1 MQPIEKLVEWVKDKP
16 VFWRHAVKLALSKG
30 ELTEAQ
36 HCLIWAI
43 AQMEYGVIGKGELY
57 PLYETPVTASGLV
70 SEVSE
75 INLSS
80 ITDVLNVGSLAPN
93 QNLNL
98 DPKGLNIVYG
108 DNGTGK
114 STYARILK
122 HACLTRG
129 DVASI
134 LGNIFENTEVEP
146 SARLTVCD
154 DNNSLTIDWKKTSRP
169 DKNLKS
175 IRVFDTDT
183 ASHYVSKKEGAL
195 GYKPFVLKVL
205 ESLSIALDYVKRQIK
220 EELMPGNG
228 FQTLPAF
235 SSDTLSGKFV
245 NELSHSSTLEAVES
259 HCASEDEIS
268 QIAPLQQRVFE
279 LKSQSAASI
288 KKGLNAEVAR
298 ITPFSNKLKVLSN
311 ALSNK
316 AYTDLNTAKQDAV
329 EKAELAKELRERV
342 LSNLPFEGI
351 GDAKWL
357 TLWQAAE
364 SFIKS
369 QTSDIS
375 FPPDE
380 SGTCPLCLQTIGS
393 DSAQRLASF
402 REYVAN
408 QAFQEAESASK
419 MLKSEVNKIEELVL
433 DLSDYNA
440 VIDELTT
447 EDNAFKTSI
456 TELVESLKLR
466 KLQFLNSNPENA
478 FPDIDE
484 ALVKYCE
491 GILKALKN
499 DVNKL
504 AGKDDESHGELI
516 KQKEQELAEFE
527 SRKLVSDNKESI
539 IKNISRYVFENKLK
553 AIEEA
558 TNTRQVTIL
567 SNELSK
573 ATVIEPLVK
582 CFEDELNKFGFD
594 RFTVQVKTRGS
605 SSQQLSKLEIVD
617 GSNNVVSEIA
627 SEGEQRCIAIA
638 CFMAEIIS
646 DGRRSAV
653 IFDDPINSLDHRWRE
668 DIGKRLV
675 EESLERQV
683 VVFTHDIV
691 FYKYLLECVAETTGA
706 SVTQV
711 RLDRNRKHTGLVDHT
726 PPWDALP
733 IKARI
738 GQLKNTYQA
747 LEKIERVESELTYL
761 QACIPFYNMLR
772 ESWER
777 LVEEKLFNNVV
788 TRFGRT
794 IQTQSIEGLVGD
806 ITQED
811 YDAIKQGM
819 SNCSTFFQGHDT
831 ATGLHQRPRTIKEVK
846 ADLDL
851 IDGLYGNLKKRRR

>member
-1 MQPIEKLVEWVKDKP
+1 MQPIEKLVDWVKDKP

-30 ELTEAQ
+30 ELTETQ
-36 HCLIWAI
+36 HRLIWAI
-43 AQMEYGVIGKGELY
+43 AQMEYGVIDKGDLY
-57 PLYETPVTASGLV
+57 PLYETPVTATGLV
-70 SEVSE
+70 PEVSE

-80 ITDVLNVGSLAPN
+80 ITDVVNVGSLAPN
-93 QNLNL
+93 QDLTLN
-98 DPKGLNIVYG
+98 PKGLNIIYG

-129 DVASI
+129 DVAPI
-134 LGNIFENTEVEP
+134 LGNVFENSSEES
-146 SARLTVCD
+146 SAKLTVCD
-154 DNNSLTIDWKKTSRP
+154 DNESLPIDWKKTAEA
-169 DKNLKS
+169 DENLKS
-175 IRVFDTDT
+175 IRVFDTET

-205 ESLSIALDYVKRQIK
+205 ESLSLALDYVKRQIK

-228 FQTLPAF
+228 LQTLPAF

-245 NELSHSSTLEAVES
+245 HGLSHSATLEDVEN
-259 HCASEDEIS
+259 HCATDEEIS
-268 QIAPLQQRVFE
+268 QITPIQQRIFE
-279 LKSQSAASI
+279 LKSQSVASI
-288 KKGLNAEVAR
+288 KKGLNAQVAR
-298 ITPFSNKLKVLSN
+298 ITPFSNKLRALSN
-311 ALSNK
+311 ALSDK
-316 AYTDLNTAKQDAV
+316 AYTDLSAVKQDAD

-342 LSNLPFEGI
+342 LSNLPFEGV

-369 QTSDIS
+369 QTSEIS
-375 FPPDE
+375 FPPVE
-380 SGTCPLCLQTIGS
+380 SDTCPLCLQSIGS
-393 DSAQRLASF
+393 DSAQKLASF

-408 QAFQEAESASK
+408 QAVQEAENARK
-419 MLKSEVNKIEELVL
+419 KLTTETNKIESIVL
-433 DLSDYNA
+433 DLNEYSA

-456 TELVESLKLR
+456 TELVESLELR
-466 KLQFLNSNPENA
+466 KMQFLNPNAENA
-478 FPDIDE
+478 FPAIDE
-484 ALVKYCE
+484 ASVKYGE
-491 GILKALKN
+491 DILEALNN
-499 DVNKL
+499 DVNEL

-516 KQKEQELAEFE
+516 KQKEQELAELE
-527 SRKLVSDNKESI
+527 SRKLVTDNKENI
-539 IKNISRYVFENKLK
+539 IANISRYIFENKLK
-553 AIEEA
+553 VIEEV
-558 TNTRQVTIL
+558 TKTTQVTLL

-573 ATVIEPLVK
+573 ATIIEPLVK

-594 RFTVQVKTRGS
+594 RFNVKVKTRGS
-605 SSQQLSKLEIVD
+605 SSQQLSKLEIID
-617 GSNNVVSEIA
+617 GSNNVVAEIA

-653 IFDDPINSLDHRWRE
+653 IFDDPVNSLDHRWRE

-691 FYKYLLECVAETTGA
+691 FYKYLLECVDKTTGA
-706 SVTQV
+706 LATQI
-711 RLDRNRKHTGLVDHT
+711 RLDRNRKHTGIVDHT

-738 GQLKNTYQA
+738 GQLNVAYQT
-747 LEKIERVESELTYL
+747 LEKVDRTGTELEYS
-761 QACIPFYNMLR
+761 QHSYGFYNSLR
-772 ESWER
+772 EAWER

-788 TRFGRT
+788 TRFGRS
-794 IQTQSIEGLVGD
+794 IQTLRITKLIDD
-806 ITQED
+806 ITQAD
-811 YDAIKQGM
+811 YDTIKQGM
-819 SNCSTFFQGHDT
+819 SNCSTFFRGHDT
-831 ATGLHQRPRTIKEVK
+831 ATGLQQRPRKIIEVK

-851 IDGLYGNLKKRRR
+851 ICNLLIDLNKRR

>member
-1 MQPIEKLVEWVKDKP
+1 MQPIEKLVDWIKDKP
-16 VFWRHAVKLALSKG
+16 VFWRHAVKLALVKG
-30 ELTEAQ
+30 ELTDAE
-36 HCLIWAI
+36 HMLIWSI
-43 AQMEYGVIGKGELY
+43 AQMEYGVIDKGELY
-57 PLYETPVTASGLV
+57 PLYETPVTATGLV

-80 ITDVLNVGSLAPN
+80 ITDVVNVGSLAPN
-93 QNLNL
+93 QDLNL
-98 DPKGLNIVYG
+98 EPKGLNIVYG

-129 DVASI
+129 DVAPI
-134 LGNIFENTEVEP
+134 LGNVFDNSSEES
-146 SARLTVCD
+146 SAKLTVC
-154 DNNSLTIDWKKTSRP
+154 NGNGSLPVDWTKTAEA
-169 DKNLKS
+169 DENLKS
-175 IRVFDTDT
+175 IRVFDTET

-205 ESLSIALDYVKRQIK
+205 ESLSVALDYVKRQIR

-228 FQTLPAF
+228 LKTLPLF

-245 NELSHSSTLEAVES
+245 NGLSHSSKLEAVES

-268 QIAPLQQRVFE
+268 QIAPLQQRIFE
-279 LKSQSAASI
+279 LKSQSVASI
-288 KKGLNAEVAR
+288 KKGLNAQVAR
-298 ITPFSNKLKVLSN
+298 ITPFSNKLRALTNSLSD
-311 ALSNK
+311 K
-316 AYTDLNTAKQDAV
+316 AYTDLNTVKQDAV

-351 GDAKWL
+351 GDGKWL

-375 FPPDE
+375 FPPVE
-380 SGTCPLCLQTIGS
+380 SDTCPLCLQSIGN
-393 DSAQRLASF
+393 DSAQKLASF

-408 QAFQEAESASK
+408 QAVQQAENARK
-419 MLKSEVNKIEELVL
+419 TLKTEIKKIEEFVL
-433 DLSDYNA
+433 DLSDYYA

-447 EDNAFKTSI
+447 EDNAFKTSV

-466 KLQFLNSNPENA
+466 KSQFLNYNSQNA
-478 FPDIDE
+478 FSDIDE
-484 ALVKYCE
+484 APVRYCE
-491 GILKALKN
+491 GILEALN
-499 DVNKL
+499 NEVIEL

-516 KQKEQELAEFE
+516 KQKEQELAELE
-527 SRKLVSDNKESI
+527 SRKLVTDNKENI
-539 IKNISRYVFENKLK
+539 LANISRYIFENKLK
-553 AIEEA
+553 AIEE
-558 TNTRQVTIL
+558 VTKTTPVTL
-567 SNELSK
+567 LANELSK
-573 ATVIEPLVK
+573 ATIIEPLVQ
-582 CFEDELNKFGFD
+582 CFEDELKKFGFD

-605 SSQQLSKLEIVD
+605 TSQQLSKLEIIE
-617 GSNNVVSEIA
+617 GSNNVVAEIA

-653 IFDDPINSLDHRWRE
+653 IFDDPVNSLDHRWRE

-691 FYKYLLECVAETTGA
+691 FYKYLLECVDQITGA
-706 SVTQV
+706 SVKQI
-711 RLDRNRKHTGLVDHT
+711 RLDRNRKHTGLVDNT

-738 GQLKNTYQA
+738 GQLNAAYQT
-747 LEKIERVESELTYL
+747 LEKVDRTGTELEYS
-761 QACIPFYNMLR
+761 QHCYGFYNLLR
-772 ESWER
+772 EAWER
-777 LVEEKLFNNVV
+777 LVEEKLLNNVI
-788 TRFGRT
+788 TRFGRS
-794 IQTQSIEGLVGD
+794 IQTQRLNKLID
-806 ITQED
+806 NITQED
-811 YDAIKQGM
+811 YAAVDSGM
-819 SNCSTFFQGHDT
+819 SHCSTFFQGHDT
-831 ATGLHQRPRTIKEVK
+831 ATGLQQRPRKIAEIK
-846 ADLDL
+846 ADLESIESLVTDL
-851 IDGLYGNLKKRRR
+851 NKRR

>member
-1 MQPIEKLVEWVKDKP
+1 MQPIEKLVDWVKDKP

-30 ELTEAQ
+30 ELTDAQ
-36 HCLIWAI
+36 HHLIWSI
-43 AQMEYGVIGKGELY
+43 AQMEYGVIDKSEVY
-57 PLYETPVTASGLV
+57 PIYETPVTATGLV
-70 SEVSE
+70 SEVSK

-80 ITDVLNVGSLAPN
+80 ITDVVNVGSLAPN
-93 QNLNL
+93 QDLTL
-98 DPKGLNIVYG
+98 SPKGLNIVYG

-129 DVASI
+129 DVAPI
-134 LGNIFENTEVEP
+134 LGNVFKGSNEES
-146 SARLTVCD
+146 SAKLTVCND
-154 DNNSLTIDWKKTSRP
+154 DESLPVDWRKTAEA
-169 DKNLKS
+169 DENLKS
-175 IRVFDTDT
+175 IRVFDTET

-228 FQTLPAF
+228 LQTLPAF

-245 NELSHSSTLEAVES
+245 NGLSHLTRLEEVEK
-259 HCASEDEIS
+259 HCATDDEIG
-268 QIAPLQQRVFE
+268 QITPTQQSIFE
-279 LKSQSAASI
+279 LKSQSVASI
-288 KKGLNAEVAR
+288 KKGLSAQVAR
-298 ITPFSNKLKVLSN
+298 ITPFSNKLRVLTN

-316 AYTDLNTAKQDAV
+316 VYTDLNAV
-329 EKAELAKELRERV
+329 RQGAAEKDELAKELRERV

-419 MLKSEVNKIEELVL
+419 MLKSEVNKIEDLVL

-447 EDNAFKTSI
+447 EGNTFKASI
-456 TELVESLKLR
+456 AELVESLKLR

-478 FPDIDE
+478 FPDYDE
-484 ALVKYCE
+484 TLVKYCE
-491 GILKALKN
+491 GILEKLNN
-499 DVNKL
+499 DVNEL
-504 AGKDDESHGELI
+504 EGKDDESHNALI
-516 KQKEQELAEFE
+516 VEKEQALAELE

-539 IKNISRYVFENKLK
+539 IKNISRYVFESKLK

-558 TNTRQVTIL
+558 TNTRQVTTL

-582 CFEDELNKFGFD
+582 CFEDELKKFGFD

-605 SSQQLSKLEIVD
+605 SSQQLSKLEIVN

-653 IFDDPINSLDHRWRE
+653 IFDDPVNSLDHRWRE

-691 FYKYLLECVAETTGA
+691 FYKYLLECVEKTADS
-706 SVTQV
+706 SVTQI

-806 ITQED
+806 ITQQD

>member
-1 MQPIEKLVEWVKDKP
+1 MQPIEKLVDWIKDKP
-16 VFWRHAVKLALSKG
+16 VFWRHAVKLALVKG
-30 ELTEAQ
+30 ELTDAE
-36 HCLIWAI
+36 HMLIWSI
-43 AQMEYGVIGKGELY
+43 AQMEYGVIDKGELY
-57 PLYETPVTASGLV
+57 PLYETPVTATGLV
-70 SEVSE
+70 SEVSK

-80 ITDVLNVGSLAPN
+80 ITDVVNVGSLAPN
-93 QNLNL
+93 QDLNL
-98 DPKGLNIVYG
+98 EPKGLNIVYG

-129 DVASI
+129 DVAPI
-134 LGNIFENTEVEP
+134 LGNVFDNSSEES
-146 SARLTVCD
+146 SAKLTVC
-154 DNNSLTIDWKKTSRP
+154 NGNGSLPVDWTKTAEA
-169 DKNLKS
+169 DENLKS
-175 IRVFDTDT
+175 IRVFDTET

-205 ESLSIALDYVKRQIK
+205 ESLSVALDYVKRQIR

-228 FQTLPAF
+228 LKTLPLF

-245 NELSHSSTLEAVES
+245 NGLSHSSKLEAVES

-268 QIAPLQQRVFE
+268 QIAPLQQRIFE
-279 LKSQSAASI
+279 LKSQSVASI
-288 KKGLNAEVAR
+288 KKGLNAQVAR
-298 ITPFSNKLKVLSN
+298 ITPFSNKLRALTN
-311 ALSNK
+311 ALSDK
-316 AYTDLNTAKQDAV
+316 AYTDLNTVKQDAA
-329 EKAELAKELRERV
+329 EKAEFAKELRERV

-357 TLWQAAE
+357 ALWQAAE

-369 QTSDIS
+369 QTSDIT

-380 SGTCPLCLQTIGS
+380 SDTCPLCLQAIGS
-393 DSAQRLASF
+393 DSAQKLASF

-408 QAFQEAESASK
+408 QAVQEAENASK
-419 MLKSEVNKIEELVL
+419 MLKAEVKKIEVLVL
-433 DLSDYNA
+433 DLSDYAA

-447 EDNAFKTSI
+447 EDNAFKASI
-456 TELVESLKLR
+456 AELVESLKLR
-466 KLQFLNSNPENA
+466 KSQFLNPNAANA
-478 FPDIDE
+478 FPDYDE

-491 GILKALKN
+491 GILEKLNN
-499 DVNKL
+499 DVVEL
-504 AGKDDESHGELI
+504 SGKDDESHGDLI
-516 KQKEQELAEFE
+516 KQKEQGLAEIE
-527 SRKLVSDNKESI
+527 SRKLVTDNKENI
-539 IKNISRYVFENKLK
+539 IANISRYVFENKLK
-553 AIEEA
+553 AIEEV
-558 TNTRQVTIL
+558 TNTRQVTTL

-573 ATVIEPLVK
+573 AALIKPLVK
-582 CFEDELNKFGFD
+582 CFKEELDKFGFD

-605 SSQQLSKLEIVD
+605 SSQQLSKLEIIE
-617 GSNNVVSEIA
+617 GRNNVVAEIA

-653 IFDDPINSLDHRWRE
+653 IFDDPVNSLDHRWRE

-691 FYKYLLECVAETTGA
+691 FYKYLLECVDQITGA
-706 SVTQV
+706 SVKQI
-711 RLDRNRKHTGLVDHT
+711 RLDRNRKHTGLVDNT

-738 GQLKNTYQA
+738 GQLNAAYQA
-747 LEKIERVESELTYL
+747 LEKVDRTGTELEYS
-761 QACIPFYNMLR
+761 QHSYGFYNSLR
-772 ESWER
+772 EAWER

-788 TRFGRT
+788 TRFGRS
-794 IQTQSIEGLVGD
+794 IQTLRITKLIDD
-806 ITQED
+806 ITQAD
-811 YDAIKQGM
+811 YDTIEQGM
-819 SNCSTFFQGHDT
+819 SNCSTFFRGHDT
-831 ATGLHQRPRTIKEVK
+831 ATGLQQRPRKIIEVK

-851 IDGLYGNLKKRRR
+851 ICNLLIDLNKRR

>member
-1 MQPIEKLVEWVKDKP
+1 MQPIEKLVDWVKDKP

-36 HCLIWAI
+36 HSLIWAI
-43 AQMEYGVIGKGELY
+43 AQMEYGVIDKGELY
-57 PLYETPVTASGLV
+57 PLYETPVTATGLV
-70 SEVSE
+70 AEVSE

-80 ITDVLNVGSLAPN
+80 ITDVVNVGSLAPN
-93 QNLNL
+93 QDLTL
-98 DPKGLNIVYG
+98 EPKGLNIVYG

-129 DVASI
+129 DVAPV
-134 LGNIFENTEVEP
+134 LGNVFESSSEES
-146 SARLTVCD
+146 SAKLTVCN
-154 DNNSLTIDWKKTSRP
+154 DNESLPVDWTKTSEA
-169 DKNLKS
+169 DENLKS

-205 ESLSIALDYVKRQIK
+205 ESLSVALDYVKRQIR

-228 FQTLPAF
+228 LQTLPTF

-245 NELSHSSTLEAVES
+245 NGLSHSSTLEAVER
-259 HCASEDEIS
+259 HCASEHEIS
-268 QIAPLQQRVFE
+268 QIAPLQQRIFE
-279 LKSQSAASI
+279 LKSQSVASI
-288 KKGLNAEVAR
+288 KKGLNAQVAR

-311 ALSNK
+311 ALSDK
-316 AYTDLNTAKQDAV
+316 AYTDLNTVKQEAD
-329 EKAELAKELRERV
+329 EKAELAKELREKV

-375 FPPDE
+375 FPPVE
-380 SGTCPLCLQTIGS
+380 SDTCPLCLQAIGS
-393 DSAQRLASF
+393 DSAKKLASF

-408 QAFQEAESASK
+408 QAVQQAESARK
-419 MLKSEVNKIEELVL
+419 TVKAEINKIEELVL
-433 DLSDYNA
+433 DLSDYDA
-440 VIDELTT
+440 VVDELTT
-447 EDNAFKTSI
+447 ENNAFKASLA
-456 TELVESLKLR
+456 ELVESLKLR
-466 KLQFLNSNPENA
+466 KSQFLNTNPEDT

-491 GILKALKN
+491 DILAAINN
-499 DVNKL
+499 DVNEL
-504 AGKDDESHGELI
+504 EGKDDESHNALI
-516 KQKEQELAEFE
+516 VEKEQALAELE

-553 AIEEA
+553 AIEEV
-558 TNTRQVTIL
+558 TKTTQVTLL

-573 ATVIEPLVK
+573 ATIIEPLLK

-605 SSQQLSKLEIVD
+605 SSQQLSKLEIID
-617 GSNNVVSEIA
+617 GSNSVVAEIA

-653 IFDDPINSLDHRWRE
+653 VFDDPVNSLDHRWRE

-691 FYKYLLECVAETTGA
+691 FYKYLLECVDQITGA
-706 SVTQV
+706 SIKQI

-726 PPWDALP
+726 PL
-733 IKARI
+733 
-738 GQLKNTYQA
+738 GMH
-747 LEKIERVESELTYL
+747 YL
-761 QACIPFYNMLR
+761 
-772 ESWER
+772 
-777 LVEEKLFNNVV
+777 
-788 TRFGRT
+788 
-794 IQTQSIEGLVGD
+794 
-806 ITQED
+806 
-811 YDAIKQGM
+811 
-819 SNCSTFFQGHDT
+819 
-831 ATGLHQRPRTIKEVK
+831 
-846 ADLDL
+846 
-851 IDGLYGNLKKRRR
+851 

>member
-1 MQPIEKLVEWVKDKP
+1 MQPIEKLVDWVKDKP

-30 ELTEAQ
+30 ELTETQ
-36 HCLIWAI
+36 HRLIWAI
-43 AQMEYGVIGKGELY
+43 AQMEYGVIDKGDLY
-57 PLYETPVTASGLV
+57 PLYETPVTATGLV
-70 SEVSE
+70 PEVSE

-80 ITDVLNVGSLAPN
+80 ITDVVNVGSLAPN
-93 QNLNL
+93 QDLTLN
-98 DPKGLNIVYG
+98 PKGLNIIYG

-129 DVASI
+129 DVAPI
-134 LGNIFENTEVEP
+134 LGNVFENSSEES
-146 SARLTVCD
+146 SAKLTVCD
-154 DNNSLTIDWKKTSRP
+154 DNESLPIDWKKTAEA
-169 DKNLKS
+169 DENLKS
-175 IRVFDTDT
+175 IRVFDTET

-205 ESLSIALDYVKRQIK
+205 ESLSLALDYVKRQIK
-220 EELMPGNG
+220 EELMPGSG
-228 FQTLPAF
+228 LQTLPAF

-245 NELSHSSTLEAVES
+245 HGLSHSATLEDVEN
-259 HCASEDEIS
+259 HCATDEEIS
-268 QIAPLQQRVFE
+268 QITPIQQRIFE
-279 LKSQSAASI
+279 LKSQSVASI
-288 KKGLNAEVAR
+288 KKGLNAQVAR
-298 ITPFSNKLKVLSN
+298 ITPFSNKLRALSN
-311 ALSNK
+311 ALSDK
-316 AYTDLNTAKQDAV
+316 AYTDLSAVKQDAD

-342 LSNLPFEGI
+342 LSNLPFEGV

-369 QTSDIS
+369 QTSEIS
-375 FPPDE
+375 FPPVE
-380 SGTCPLCLQTIGS
+380 SDTCPLCLQSIGS
-393 DSAQRLASF
+393 DSAQKLASF

-408 QAFQEAESASK
+408 QAVQEAENARK
-419 MLKSEVNKIEELVL
+419 KLTTETNKIESIVL
-433 DLSDYNA
+433 DLNEYSA

-456 TELVESLKLR
+456 TELVESLELR
-466 KLQFLNSNPENA
+466 KMQFLNPNAENA
-478 FPDIDE
+478 FPAIDE
-484 ALVKYCE
+484 ASVKYGE
-491 GILKALKN
+491 DILEALNN
-499 DVNKL
+499 DVNEL

-516 KQKEQELAEFE
+516 KQKEQELAELE
-527 SRKLVSDNKESI
+527 SRKLVTDNKENI
-539 IKNISRYVFENKLK
+539 IANISRYIFENKLK
-553 AIEEA
+553 VIEEV
-558 TNTRQVTIL
+558 TKTTQVTLL

-573 ATVIEPLVK
+573 ATIIEPLVK

-594 RFTVQVKTRGS
+594 RFNVKVKTRGS
-605 SSQQLSKLEIVD
+605 SSQQLSKLEIID
-617 GSNNVVSEIA
+617 GSNNVVAEIA

-653 IFDDPINSLDHRWRE
+653 IFDDPVNSLDHRWRE

-691 FYKYLLECVAETTGA
+691 FYKYLLECVDKTTGA
-706 SVTQV
+706 LATQI
-711 RLDRNRKHTGLVDHT
+711 RLDRNRKHTGIVDHT

-738 GQLKNTYQA
+738 GQLNVAYQT
-747 LEKIERVESELTYL
+747 LEKVDRTGTELEYS
-761 QACIPFYNMLR
+761 QHSYGFYNSLR
-772 ESWER
+772 EAWER

-788 TRFGRT
+788 TRFGRS
-794 IQTQSIEGLVGD
+794 IQTLRITKLIDD
-806 ITQED
+806 ITQAD
-811 YDAIKQGM
+811 YDTIKQGM
-819 SNCSTFFQGHDT
+819 SNCSTFFRGHDT
-831 ATGLHQRPRTIKEVK
+831 ATGLQQRPRKIIEVK

-851 IDGLYGNLKKRRR
+851 ICNLLIDLNKRR

>member
-1 MQPIEKLVEWVKDKP
+1 MQPIEKLVDWIKDKP
-16 VFWRHAVKLALSKG
+16 VFWRHAVKLALVKG
-30 ELTEAQ
+30 ELTDAE
-36 HCLIWAI
+36 HMLIWSI
-43 AQMEYGVIGKGELY
+43 AQMEYGVIDKGELY
-57 PLYETPVTASGLV
+57 PLYETPVTATGLV

-80 ITDVLNVGSLAPN
+80 ITDVVNVGSLAPN
-93 QNLNL
+93 QDLNL
-98 DPKGLNIVYG
+98 EPKGLNIVYG

-129 DVASI
+129 DVAPI
-134 LGNIFENTEVEP
+134 LGNVFDNSSEES
-146 SARLTVCD
+146 SAKLTVC
-154 DNNSLTIDWKKTSRP
+154 NGNGSLPVDWTKTAEA
-169 DKNLKS
+169 DENLKS
-175 IRVFDTDT
+175 IRVFDTET

-205 ESLSIALDYVKRQIK
+205 ESLSVALDYVKRQIR

-228 FQTLPAF
+228 LKTLPLF

-245 NELSHSSTLEAVES
+245 NGLSHSSKLEAVES

-268 QIAPLQQRVFE
+268 QIAPLQQRIFE
-279 LKSQSAASI
+279 LKSQSVASI
-288 KKGLNAEVAR
+288 KKGLNAQVAR
-298 ITPFSNKLKVLSN
+298 ITPFSNKLRALTNSLSD
-311 ALSNK
+311 K
-316 AYTDLNTAKQDAV
+316 AYTDLNTVKQDAV

-351 GDAKWL
+351 GDGKWL

-375 FPPDE
+375 FPPVE
-380 SGTCPLCLQTIGS
+380 SDTCPLCLQSIGN
-393 DSAQRLASF
+393 DSAQKLASF

-408 QAFQEAESASK
+408 QAVQQAENARK
-419 MLKSEVNKIEELVL
+419 TLKTEIKKIEEFVL
-433 DLSDYNA
+433 DLSDYYA

-447 EDNAFKTSI
+447 EDNAFKTSV

-466 KLQFLNSNPENA
+466 KSQFLNYNSQNA
-478 FPDIDE
+478 FSDIDE
-484 ALVKYCE
+484 APVRYCE
-491 GILKALKN
+491 GILEALN
-499 DVNKL
+499 NEVIEL

-516 KQKEQELAEFE
+516 KQKEQELAELE
-527 SRKLVSDNKESI
+527 SRKLVTDNKENI
-539 IKNISRYVFENKLK
+539 LANISRYIFENKLK
-553 AIEEA
+553 AIEE
-558 TNTRQVTIL
+558 VTKTTPVTL
-567 SNELSK
+567 LANELSK
-573 ATVIEPLVK
+573 ATIIEPLVQ
-582 CFEDELNKFGFD
+582 CFEDELKKFGFD

-605 SSQQLSKLEIVD
+605 SSQQLSKLEIIE
-617 GSNNVVSEIA
+617 GSNNVVAEIA

-653 IFDDPINSLDHRWRE
+653 IFDDPVNSLDHRWRE

-691 FYKYLLECVAETTGA
+691 FYKYLLECVDQITGA
-706 SVTQV
+706 SVKQI
-711 RLDRNRKHTGLVDHT
+711 RLDRNRKHTGLVDNT

-738 GQLKNTYQA
+738 GQLNAAYQT
-747 LEKIERVESELTYL
+747 LEKVDRTGTELEYS
-761 QACIPFYNMLR
+761 QHCYGFYNLLR
-772 ESWER
+772 EAWER
-777 LVEEKLFNNVV
+777 LVEEKLLNNVI
-788 TRFGRT
+788 TRFGRS
-794 IQTQSIEGLVGD
+794 IQTQRLNKLID
-806 ITQED
+806 NITQED
-811 YDAIKQGM
+811 YAAVDSGM
-819 SNCSTFFQGHDT
+819 SHCSTFFQGHDT
-831 ATGLHQRPRTIKEVK
+831 ATGLQQRPRKIAEIK
-846 ADLDL
+846 ADLESIESLVTDL
-851 IDGLYGNLKKRRR
+851 NKRR

>member
-1 MQPIEKLVEWVKDKP
+1 MQPIEKLVDWIKDKP

-30 ELTEAQ
+30 ELSEAQ
-36 HCLIWAI
+36 HSLIWAI
-43 AQMEYGVIGKGELY
+43 AQMEYSVIDKGELY
-57 PLYETPVTASGLV
+57 PLYETPVTATGLV

-80 ITDVLNVGSLAPN
+80 ITDVVNVGSLAPN
-93 QNLNL
+93 QDLNL
-98 DPKGLNIVYG
+98 EPKGLNIVYG

-129 DVASI
+129 DVAPI
-134 LGNIFENTEVEP
+134 LGNVFDNSSEES
-146 SARLTVCD
+146 SAKLTVC
-154 DNNSLTIDWKKTSRP
+154 NGNGSLPVDWTKTAEA
-169 DKNLKS
+169 DENLKS

-205 ESLSIALDYVKRQIK
+205 ESLSVALDYVKRQIR

-228 FQTLPAF
+228 LKTLPLF

-245 NELSHSSTLEAVES
+245 NGLSHSSKLEAVES

-268 QIAPLQQRVFE
+268 QIAPLQQRIFE
-279 LKSQSAASI
+279 LKSQSVASI
-288 KKGLNAEVAR
+288 KKGLNAQVAR
-298 ITPFSNKLKVLSN
+298 ITPFSNKLRALTN
-311 ALSNK
+311 ALSDK
-316 AYTDLNTAKQDAV
+316 AYTDLNTVKQDAA
-329 EKAELAKELRERV
+329 EKAEFAKELRERV

-357 TLWQAAE
+357 ALWQAAE

-369 QTSDIS
+369 QTSDIT

-380 SGTCPLCLQTIGS
+380 SDTCPLCLQAIGS
-393 DSAQRLASF
+393 DSAKKLASF

-408 QAFQEAESASK
+408 QAVQQAESARK
-419 MLKSEVNKIEELVL
+419 TLKAEIKKIEDLVL
-433 DLSDYNA
+433 DLSDYDA

-456 TELVESLKLR
+456 AELVESLKLR

-491 GILKALKN
+491 DILEALNN
-499 DVNKL
+499 DVFEL
-504 AGKDDESHGELI
+504 SGKDDESHGDLI
-516 KQKEQELAEFE
+516 KQKEQELAELE
-527 SRKLVSDNKESI
+527 SRKLVTDNKENI
-539 IKNISRYVFENKLK
+539 LANISRYIFENKLK
-553 AIEEA
+553 AIEE
-558 TNTRQVTIL
+558 VTKTTPVTL
-567 SNELSK
+567 LANELSK
-573 ATVIEPLVK
+573 ATIIEPLVQ
-582 CFEDELNKFGFD
+582 CFEDELKKFGFD

-605 SSQQLSKLEIVD
+605 ASQQLSKLEIIE
-617 GSNNVVSEIA
+617 GRNNVVAEIA

-653 IFDDPINSLDHRWRE
+653 IFDDPVNSLDHRWRE

-675 EESLERQV
+675 DESLERQV

-691 FYKYLLECVAETTGA
+691 FYKYLLECVDKVDGA
-706 SVTQV
+706 SVAQV
-711 RLDRNRKHTGLVDHT
+711 RLDRSRKHTGLVDHT

-738 GQLKNTYQA
+738 GQLNAAYQT
-747 LEKIERVESELTYL
+747 LEKVDRTGTEFEYSQQCYG
-761 QACIPFYNMLR
+761 FYNLLR
-772 ESWER
+772 EAWER

-788 TRFGRT
+788 TRFGRS
-794 IQTQSIEGLVGD
+794 IQTQRITKVIED
-806 ITQED
+806 ITQAD
-811 YDAIKQGM
+811 YDAINLGM
-819 SNCSTFFQGHDT
+819 TNCSTFFQGHDT
-831 ATGLHQRPRTIKEVK
+831 ATGLQQRPRNITEIK

-851 IDGLYGNLKKRRR
+851 IHGLVTDLNKRR

>member
-1 MQPIEKLVEWVKDKP
+1 MQPIEKLVDWVKDKP

-36 HCLIWAI
+36 HRLIWAI
-43 AQMEYGVIGKGELY
+43 AKMEYGVIDKGELY
-57 PLYETPVTASGLV
+57 PLYETPVNATGLV

-80 ITDVLNVGSLAPN
+80 ITDVVNVGSLAPN
-93 QNLNL
+93 QDLTLN
-98 DPKGLNIVYG
+98 PKGLNIVYG

-129 DVASI
+129 DVAPI
-134 LGNIFENTEVEP
+134 LGNVFEGSSEES
-146 SARLTVCD
+146 SAKLTVCND
-154 DNNSLTIDWKKTSRP
+154 DESLPIDWTKTAEA
-169 DKNLKS
+169 DENLKS
-175 IRVFDTDT
+175 IRVFDTET

-205 ESLSIALDYVKRQIK
+205 ESLSVALDYVKRQIR

-228 FQTLPAF
+228 LQTLPAF

-245 NELSHSSTLEAVES
+245 NGLSHSSTLEVLES

-268 QIAPLQQRVFE
+268 QIAPLQQRIFE
-279 LKSQSAASI
+279 LKSQSVASI
-288 KKGLNAEVAR
+288 KKGLSAQVAR
-298 ITPFSNKLKVLSN
+298 ITPFSKKLRVLSN
-311 ALSNK
+311 ALSDK
-316 AYTDLNTAKQDAV
+316 AHTDLNTVKQDAA
-329 EKAELAKELRERV
+329 EKTELAKELRERV

-380 SGTCPLCLQTIGS
+380 AGKCPLCLQAIGS
-393 DSAQRLASF
+393 DSAHKLASF
-402 REYVAN
+402 RKYVAN
-408 QAFQEAESASK
+408 QAVQEAENASK
-419 MLKSEVNKIEELVL
+419 TLKTEVKKTEELIL
-433 DLSDYNA
+433 DLSDYDA

-447 EDNAFKTSI
+447 DDNGFKTSI
-456 TELVESLKLR
+456 SEFVGSLELR
-466 KLQFLNSNPENA
+466 KSQFINPNAENA
-478 FPDIDE
+478 FPAIDD
-484 ALVKYCE
+484 APVKYCE
-491 GILKALKN
+491 DILESLNN
-499 DVNKL
+499 DFNEL
-504 AGKDDESHGELI
+504 AGKDDESHSDLI
-516 KQKEQELAEFE
+516 KQKEQELAELE
-527 SRKLVSDNKESI
+527 SRKLVSDNKESL
-539 IKNISRYVFENKLK
+539 IKNISRYVIENKIK
-553 AIEEA
+553 AIEEV
-558 TNTRQVTIL
+558 TKTTQVTLL

-573 ATVIEPLVK
+573 ATIIEPLVK

-594 RFTVQVKTRGS
+594 RFNIKVKTRGS
-605 SSQQLSKLEIVD
+605 SSQQLSKLEIID
-617 GSNNVVSEIA
+617 GSNNVVAEIA

-653 IFDDPINSLDHRWRE
+653 IFDDPVNSLDHRWRE

-683 VVFTHDIV
+683 IVFTHDIV
-691 FYKYLLECVAETTGA
+691 FYKYLLECVEKVDGSSA
-706 SVTQV
+706 TQI
-711 RLDRNRKHTGLVDHT
+711 RLDRSRKHTGIVDNT

-738 GQLKNTYQA
+738 GQLNAAYQT
-747 LEKIERVESELTYL
+747 LEKVDRTGTELEFS
-761 QACIPFYNMLR
+761 QHSFGFYNLLR
-772 ESWER
+772 EAWER
-777 LVEEKLFNNVV
+777 LVEEKLFNNVI
-788 TRFGRT
+788 TRFGRS
-794 IQTQSIEGLVGD
+794 IQTQRITKLIND
-806 ITQED
+806 ITQVD
-811 YDAIKQGM
+811 YDIIEQGM

-831 ATGLHQRPRTIKEVK
+831 ATGLQQRQRKIAEIK
-846 ADLDL
+846 ADLNLIAGLVADL
-851 IDGLYGNLKKRRR
+851 NKRRS

>member
-1 MQPIEKLVEWVKDKP
+1 MQPIEKLVDWVKDKP

-36 HCLIWAI
+36 HRLIWAI
-43 AQMEYGVIGKGELY
+43 AQMEYNVIDKGELY
-57 PLYETPVTASGLV
+57 ALYETPVTATGLV

-80 ITDVLNVGSLAPN
+80 ITDVVNVGSLAPN
-93 QNLNL
+93 QDLTLN
-98 DPKGLNIVYG
+98 PKGLNIVYG

-129 DVASI
+129 DVAPI
-134 LGNIFENTEVEP
+134 LGNVFDNSSEES
-146 SARLTVCD
+146 SAKLTVCN
-154 DNNSLTIDWKKTSRP
+154 DNEFLPVDWIKTAEA
-169 DKNLKS
+169 DENLKS

-205 ESLSIALDYVKRQIK
+205 ESLSIALDYVKRQIR
-220 EELMPGNG
+220 EELMHGNG
-228 FQTLPAF
+228 LQMLPVF
-235 SSDTLSGKFV
+235 SSVTFSGKFV
-245 NELSHSSTLEAVES
+245 NGLNHLSTLEEVES

-268 QIAPLQQRVFE
+268 QIAPTQQSVFE
-279 LKSQSAASI
+279 LKSQSVASI
-288 KKGLNAEVAR
+288 KKGLNSKIAR
-298 ITPFSNKLKVLSN
+298 ITPFSNKLRALGNVLSDN
-311 ALSNK
+311 
-316 AYTDLNTAKQDAV
+316 AYTVLNTVKQDAA

-351 GDAKWL
+351 GDVKWL

-369 QTSDIS
+369 QSSDIS
-375 FPPDE
+375 FPPNEAD
-380 SGTCPLCLQTIGS
+380 TCPLCLQTICS
-393 DSAQRLASF
+393 DSAQKLASF

-408 QAFQEAESASK
+408 QAVQEAENVSK
-419 MLKSEVNKIEELVL
+419 TLKSEIKKIEDLVL
-433 DLSDYNA
+433 DLSDYDA

-456 TELVESLKLR
+456 AELVESLKLR

-478 FPDIDE
+478 FPDYDE

-491 GILKALKN
+491 GILEALNN
-499 DVNKL
+499 DVNEL
-504 AGKDDESHGELI
+504 ESKDDESHNTLI
-516 KQKEQELAEFE
+516 VEKEQALAELE
-527 SRKLVSDNKESI
+527 SRKLVSDNKEII
-539 IKNISRYVFENKLK
+539 IKNISRYVSENKLK
-553 AIEEA
+553 AIEA
-558 TNTRQVTIL
+558 VANTRQVTIL
-567 SNELSK
+567 ANELSK
-573 ATVIEPLVK
+573 ATIIEPLLK
-582 CFEDELNKFGFD
+582 CFEDELKKFGFD

-605 SSQQLSKLEIVD
+605 SSQQLSKLEIIE
-617 GSNNVVSEIA
+617 GSNNVVAEIA

-653 IFDDPINSLDHRWRE
+653 IFDDPVNSLDHRWRE

-675 EESLERQV
+675 EESLVRQV

-691 FYKYLLECVAETTGA
+691 FYKYLLECVEKTADS
-706 SVTQV
+706 SVTQI

-733 IKARI
+733 IKARV
-738 GQLKNTYQA
+738 GQLNASYQA
-747 LEKIERVESELTYL
+747 IDKVDRTGTELEYSQHCYG
-761 QACIPFYNMLR
+761 FYNLLR
-772 ESWER
+772 EAWER
-777 LVEEKLFNNVV
+777 LIEEKLFNNVV
-788 TRFGRT
+788 TRFGRS
-794 IQTQSIEGLVGD
+794 IQTQRISKLIGD
-806 ITQED
+806 ITQTD
-811 YDAIKQGM
+811 YDIIDRGM

-831 ATGLHQRPRTIKEVK
+831 ATGLQQRPRKISEVK
-846 ADLDL
+846 DDLDL
-851 IDGLYGNLKKRRR
+851 ISNLLSDLNKRR

>member
-1 MQPIEKLVEWVKDKP
+1 MQPIEKLVDWVKDKP

-36 HCLIWAI
+36 HRLIWAI
-43 AQMEYGVIGKGELY
+43 AQMEYNVIDKGELY
-57 PLYETPVTASGLV
+57 ALYETPVTATGLV

-80 ITDVLNVGSLAPN
+80 ITDVVNVGSLAPN
-93 QNLNL
+93 QDLTLN
-98 DPKGLNIVYG
+98 PKGLNIVYG

-129 DVASI
+129 DVAPI
-134 LGNIFENTEVEP
+134 LGNVFDNSSEES
-146 SARLTVCD
+146 SAKLTVCN
-154 DNNSLTIDWKKTSRP
+154 DNEFLPVDWIKTAEA
-169 DKNLKS
+169 DENLKS

-205 ESLSIALDYVKRQIK
+205 ESLSIALDYVKRQIR
-220 EELMPGNG
+220 EELMHGNG
-228 FQTLPAF
+228 LQMLPVF
-235 SSDTLSGKFV
+235 SSVTFSGKFV
-245 NELSHSSTLEAVES
+245 NGLNHSSTLKAVES
-259 HCASEDEIS
+259 HCASEDEVS
-268 QIAPLQQRVFE
+268 QIASLQQRIFE
-279 LKSQSAASI
+279 LKSQSVTSI
-288 KKGLNAEVAR
+288 KKGLNAQVAR
-298 ITPFSNKLKVLSN
+298 ITPFSNKLRALSN
-311 ALSNK
+311 ALSDK
-316 AYTDLNTAKQDAV
+316 AYTDLNTVKQEAD

-375 FPPDE
+375 FPPVE
-380 SGTCPLCLQTIGS
+380 SDTCPLCLQAIGN
-393 DSAQRLASF
+393 DSAQKLASF

-408 QAFQEAESASK
+408 QAVQQAENARK
-419 MLKSEVNKIEELVL
+419 TLKTEIKKIEDLLL
-433 DLSDYNA
+433 DLSDYDA

-447 EDNAFKTSI
+447 EDNAFKASI
-456 TELVESLKLR
+456 AELVESLKLR
-466 KLQFLNSNPENA
+466 KLQFLNPNA
-478 FPDIDE
+478 ANSFPDIDE

-491 GILKALKN
+491 DILEAINN
-499 DVNKL
+499 DVNEL
-504 AGKDDESHGELI
+504 EGKDDESHNALI
-516 KQKEQELAEFE
+516 VEKEQTLAELE

-553 AIEEA
+553 AIEE
-558 TNTRQVTIL
+558 VTKTTPVTLL

-573 ATVIEPLVK
+573 ATIIEPLVK

-594 RFTVQVKTRGS
+594 RFNVKVKTRGS
-605 SSQQLSKLEIVD
+605 SSQQLSKLEIID
-617 GSNNVVSEIA
+617 GSNNVVAEIA

-653 IFDDPINSLDHRWRE
+653 IFDDPVNSLDHRWRE

-691 FYKYLLECVAETTGA
+691 FYKYLLECVDRITGA
-706 SVTQV
+706 SVKQI
-711 RLDRNRKHTGLVDHT
+711 RLDRNRKHTGLVDYT

-738 GQLKNTYQA
+738 GQLNAAYQT
-747 LEKIERVESELTYL
+747 LEKVDRTGTELEYS
-761 QACIPFYNMLR
+761 QHSYGFYNLLR
-772 ESWER
+772 EAWER

-788 TRFGRT
+788 TRFERS
-794 IQTQSIEGLVGD
+794 IQTLRITKLIDD
-806 ITQED
+806 ITQAD
-811 YDAIKQGM
+811 YDTIKQGM
-819 SNCSTFFQGHDT
+819 LNCSTFFRGHDI
-831 ATGLHQRPRTIKEVK
+831 ATGLQQRPRKIIEVK

-851 IDGLYGNLKKRRR
+851 ISNLLSDLNKRR

>member
-1 MQPIEKLVEWVKDKP
+1 MQPIEKLVDWIKDKP
-16 VFWRHAVKLALSKG
+16 VFWRHAVKLALVKG
-30 ELTEAQ
+30 ELTDAE
-36 HCLIWAI
+36 HMLIWSI
-43 AQMEYGVIGKGELY
+43 AQMEYGVIDKGELY
-57 PLYETPVTASGLV
+57 PLYETPVTATGLV

-80 ITDVLNVGSLAPN
+80 ITDVVNVGSLAPN
-93 QNLNL
+93 QDLNL
-98 DPKGLNIVYG
+98 EPKGLNIVYG

-129 DVASI
+129 DVAPI
-134 LGNIFENTEVEP
+134 LGNVFDNSSEES
-146 SARLTVCD
+146 SAKLTVC
-154 DNNSLTIDWKKTSRP
+154 NGNGSLPVDWTKTAEA
-169 DKNLKS
+169 DENLKS
-175 IRVFDTDT
+175 IRVFDTET

-205 ESLSIALDYVKRQIK
+205 ESLSVALDYVKRQIR

-228 FQTLPAF
+228 LKTLPLF

-245 NELSHSSTLEAVES
+245 NGLSHSSKLEAVES

-268 QIAPLQQRVFE
+268 QIAPLQQRIFE
-279 LKSQSAASI
+279 LKSQSVASI
-288 KKGLNAEVAR
+288 KKGLNAQVAR
-298 ITPFSNKLKVLSN
+298 ITPFSNKLRALTNSLSD
-311 ALSNK
+311 K
-316 AYTDLNTAKQDAV
+316 AYTDLNTVKQDAV

-351 GDAKWL
+351 GDGKWL

-375 FPPDE
+375 FPPVE
-380 SGTCPLCLQTIGS
+380 SDTCPLCLQSIGN
-393 DSAQRLASF
+393 DSAQKLASF

-408 QAFQEAESASK
+408 QAVQQAENARK
-419 MLKSEVNKIEELVL
+419 TLKTEIKKIEEFVL
-433 DLSDYNA
+433 DLSDYYA

-447 EDNAFKTSI
+447 EDNAFKTSV

-466 KLQFLNSNPENA
+466 KSQFLNYNSQNA
-478 FPDIDE
+478 FSDIDE
-484 ALVKYCE
+484 APVRYCE
-491 GILKALKN
+491 GILEALN
-499 DVNKL
+499 NEVIEL

-516 KQKEQELAEFE
+516 KQKEQELAELE
-527 SRKLVSDNKESI
+527 SRKLVTDNKENI
-539 IKNISRYVFENKLK
+539 LANISRYIFENKLK
-553 AIEEA
+553 AIEE
-558 TNTRQVTIL
+558 VTKTTPVTL
-567 SNELSK
+567 LANELSK
-573 ATVIEPLVK
+573 ATIIEPLVQ
-582 CFEDELNKFGFD
+582 CFEDELKKFGFD

-605 SSQQLSKLEIVD
+605 SSQQLSKLEIIE
-617 GSNNVVSEIA
+617 GSNNVVAEIA

-653 IFDDPINSLDHRWRE
+653 IFDDPVNSLDHRWRE

-691 FYKYLLECVAETTGA
+691 FYKYLLERVDQITGA
-706 SVTQV
+706 SVKQI
-711 RLDRNRKHTGLVDHT
+711 RLDRNRKHTGLVDNT

-738 GQLKNTYQA
+738 GQLNAAYQT
-747 LEKIERVESELTYL
+747 LEKVDRTGTELEYS
-761 QACIPFYNMLR
+761 QHCYGFYNLLR
-772 ESWER
+772 EAWER
-777 LVEEKLFNNVV
+777 LVEEKLLNNVI
-788 TRFGRT
+788 TRFGRS
-794 IQTQSIEGLVGD
+794 IQTQRLNKLID
-806 ITQED
+806 NITQED
-811 YDAIKQGM
+811 YAAVDSGM
-819 SNCSTFFQGHDT
+819 SHCSTFFQGHDT
-831 ATGLHQRPRTIKEVK
+831 ATGLQQRPRKIAEIK
-846 ADLDL
+846 ADLESIESLVTDL
-851 IDGLYGNLKKRRR
+851 NKRR

>member
-1 MQPIEKLVEWVKDKP
+1 MQPIEKLVNWIKDKP
-16 VFWRHAVKLALSKG
+16 VFWRHAVKLALVKG
-30 ELTEAQ
+30 ELTDAE
-36 HCLIWAI
+36 HMLIWSI
-43 AQMEYGVIGKGELY
+43 AQMEYGVIDKGEVY
-57 PLYETPVTASGLV
+57 PIYETPVTATGLV

-80 ITDVLNVGSLAPN
+80 ITDVVNVGSLAPN
-93 QNLNL
+93 QDLTL
-98 DPKGLNIVYG
+98 EPKGLNIVYG

-129 DVASI
+129 DVAPI
-134 LGNIFENTEVEP
+134 LGNVFDNSSEES
-146 SARLTVCD
+146 SAKLTVCT
-154 DNNSLTIDWKKTSRP
+154 DNESLPVDWKKTAEA
-169 DKNLKS
+169 DENFKS
-175 IRVFDTDT
+175 IRVFDTET

-205 ESLSIALDYVKRQIK
+205 ESLSVALDYVKRQIR

-228 FQTLPAF
+228 LKTLPLF

-245 NELSHSSTLEAVES
+245 KGLSHSSTLEAVES

-268 QIAPLQQRVFE
+268 QIAPLQQRIFE
-279 LKSQSAASI
+279 LKSQSVASI
-288 KKGLNAEVAR
+288 KKGLKAQVAR
-298 ITPFSNKLKVLSN
+298 ITPFYNKLKVLSN
-311 ALSNK
+311 ALSDK
-316 AYTDLNTAKQDAV
+316 SYTDLNTVKQDAV

-351 GDAKWL
+351 GDGKWL

-375 FPPDE
+375 FPPVE
-380 SGTCPLCLQTIGS
+380 SDTCPLCLQSIGN
-393 DSAQRLASF
+393 DSAQKLASF

-408 QAFQEAESASK
+408 QAVQEAESASK
-419 MLKSEVNKIEELVL
+419 TLKSEANKIEDLVL
-433 DLSDYNA
+433 DLSDYDA

-447 EDNAFKTSI
+447 EDNAFKASI
-456 TELVESLKLR
+456 AELVESLKLR
-466 KLQFLNSNPENA
+466 KSQFLNPNAANA
-478 FPDIDE
+478 FPDYDE

-491 GILKALKN
+491 DILEALNN
-499 DVNKL
+499 DVNEL
-504 AGKDDESHGELI
+504 EGKDDESHNSLI
-516 KQKEQELAEFE
+516 AEKEQALAELE

-553 AIEEA
+553 AIEEV
-558 TNTRQVTIL
+558 TNTRQVTTL

-573 ATVIEPLVK
+573 ATLIKPLVK
-582 CFEDELNKFGFD
+582 CFEEELEKFGFD

-605 SSQQLSKLEIVD
+605 SSQQLSKLEIIE
-617 GSNNVVSEIA
+617 GSNNVVAEIA

-653 IFDDPINSLDHRWRE
+653 IFDDPVNSLDHRWRE

-675 EESLERQV
+675 EESLARQV

-691 FYKYLLECVAETTGA
+691 FYKYLLECVDQITGS
-706 SVTQV
+706 SVKQI
-711 RLDRNRKHTGLVDHT
+711 RLDRNRKHTGLVDNT

-738 GQLKNTYQA
+738 GQLNAAYQT
-747 LEKIERVESELTYL
+747 LEKVDRTGTELEYS
-761 QACIPFYNMLR
+761 QHSYGFYNLLR
-772 ESWER
+772 EAWER

-788 TRFGRT
+788 TRFGRS
-794 IQTQSIEGLVGD
+794 IQTQRITKLIDD
-806 ITQED
+806 ITQAD
-811 YDAIKQGM
+811 YDTIEQGM
-819 SNCSTFFQGHDT
+819 SNCSTFFRGHDT
-831 ATGLHQRPRTIKEVK
+831 ATGLQQRPRKIIEVK

-851 IDGLYGNLKKRRR
+851 ICNLLIDLNKRR